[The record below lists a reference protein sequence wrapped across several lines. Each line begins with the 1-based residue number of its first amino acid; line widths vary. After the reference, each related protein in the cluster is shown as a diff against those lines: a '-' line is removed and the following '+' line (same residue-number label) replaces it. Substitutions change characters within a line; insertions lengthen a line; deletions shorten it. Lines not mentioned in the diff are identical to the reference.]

1 MGSQR
6 LVIASD
12 VHLAHGGS
20 EATAEALA
28 RLVSESRGAEIV
40 LAGDIFNLSLDPA
53 TRDPVE
59 SVLSML
65 RPHAALTGA
74 LSRHLGEGHAVTLIP
89 GNHDA
94 AIARPELPGA
104 LSELLGVSGAPLNV
118 ASWFIRRGGVH
129 LEHGHV
135 YDPDNAPTH
144 PLVVPSPATE
154 PLGVA
159 LTRDFLAPNK
169 AFDFAHGSEFTP
181 VAALRQAVE
190 SFGARMPLVLA
201 RYFATSGRLCLRAR
215 HPRHQHGVHG
225 ERARGEAGLDAEA
238 ERQDLDVELLTR
250 LEENR
255 PRPTHESFRGM
266 FFRLYFDR
274 VIATTLALSGT
285 AGAIV
290 GGAPALGVG
299 ALGALYLAHSVR
311 KKHSRYSGL
320 PIVRLREAAR
330 SVRELTGADL
340 VVFGHTHVEDS
351 EPGYVNSASFT
362 YRKGRARPYLV
373 IDEHGAVER
382 RRLSD

>member
-20 EATAEALA
+20 EQTAAALA
-28 RLVSESRGAEIV
+28 RLVGESRGAELV

-53 TRDPVE
+53 SRDPVE

-65 RPHAALTGA
+65 RPHRELTAA
-74 LSRHLGEGHAVTLIP
+74 LSRHLRDGYALTLIP

-94 AIARPELPGA
+94 AVARPDLPTA
-104 LSELLGVSGAPLNV
+104 LEELLGVSGSRLNV
-118 ASWFIRRGGVH
+118 ANWFIRRGTVH

-135 YDPDNAPTH
+135 YDPDNAPAH

-159 LTRDFLAPNK
+159 LTRHFLAPNK

-181 VAALRQAVE
+181 VAALRQAVQ
-190 SFGARMPLVLA
+190 SFGPRMPLVLA
-201 RYFATSGRLCLRAR
+201 RYFATSGRLCLRTR
-215 HPRHQHGVHG
+215 HRRHRIGLHG
-225 ERARGEAGLDAEA
+225 ERERGEAELDAEA
-238 ERQDLDVELLTR
+238 ERHELDAELLSR
-250 LEENR
+250 LAENR
-255 PRPTHESFRGM
+255 PRPTHASFRSM

-274 VIATTLALSGT
+274 VIATTLAVSGT

-299 ALGALYLAHSVR
+299 ALAALYLAGSVR
-311 KKHSRYSGL
+311 KKQSRYSGL

-330 SVRELTGADL
+330 TVRELTGAEL

-362 YRKGRARPYLV
+362 YRRGRARPYLV
-373 IDEHGAVER
+373 IDEHGSVDR
-382 RRLSD
+382 RRLPD